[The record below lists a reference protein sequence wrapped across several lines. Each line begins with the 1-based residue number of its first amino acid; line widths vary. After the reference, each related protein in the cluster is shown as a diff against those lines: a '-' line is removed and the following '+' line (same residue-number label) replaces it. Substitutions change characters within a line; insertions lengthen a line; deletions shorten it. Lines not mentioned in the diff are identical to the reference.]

1 MHACIIQ
8 PITFTCTSF
17 DVLTYIMY
25 NMHWSFVGYVV
36 FSNPIGVK
44 KLKNVPSYYNYVKPP
59 LRYFSFHHYISF

>member
-25 NMHWSFVGYVV
+25 NMHRSFVSCVV
-36 FSNPIGVK
+36 SFQPHRCEKIK
-44 KLKNVPSYYNYVKPP
+44 KYVKTTTEVFFTPP
-59 LRYFSFHHYISF
+59 LF

>member
-25 NMHWSFVGYVV
+25 NMHRSFVGYVV
-36 FSNPIGVK
+36 FFQPHRCEKIK
-44 KLKNVPSYYNYVKPP
+44 KCP
-59 LRYFSFHHYISF
+59 LLL